1 MAGRL
6 AGKRALITGAAQGM
20 GRAAALAMSAE
31 GARVY
36 ASDIQEAGLASL
48 AAEDPAIE
56 TFLLDVADAEALAAA
71 PARTGPLDILFNC
84 AGIVP
89 EGTIF
94 DASEDDWDLAFTI
107 NVRAQFRLIRAYL
120 PGMLEQ
126 GSGSILNMASV
137 VSSLKGVPDRCL
149 YSASK
154 AAVIGLTKAVARDFV
169 DRGIRCNAICPGTIL
184 TPSLEDRMRRSGD
197 IEKAKADFLARQPI
211 GRMAGPEEV
220 VGIVV
225 HLASDE
231 SRFTTGTTA
240 IVDGGWAM

>member
-1 MAGRL
+1 MPATS
-6 AGKRALITGAAQGM
+6 GKRGWRAWPRS
-20 GRAAALAMSAE
+20 GRRSTPSA
-31 GARVY
+31 
-36 ASDIQEAGLASL
+36 S
-48 AAEDPAIE
+48 
-56 TFLLDVADAEALAAA
+56 TVADAQAIAAA
-71 PARTGPLDILFNC
+71 PERTGPLDILFNC

-94 DASEDDWDLAFTI
+94 DASEADWDLAFDV

-126 GSGSILNMASV
+126 ESGAILNMASV
-137 VSSLKGVPDRCL
+137 ASSLKGVPNRCL
-149 YSASK
+149 YSATK

-169 DRGIRCNAICPGTIL
+169 DRGIRCNAICPGTIM

-197 IEKAKADFLARQPI
+197 FEQAKADFLARQPI

-220 VGIVV
+220 MGIVV

-231 SRFTTGTTA
+231 ARFTTGTTA